1 MQRKLLLLL
10 VIGLVPLVALIGC
23 DDEDCP
29 SCPEV
34 DTTGTTS
41 VSELLATSQHFTT
54 AGMEYF
60 YAEENGGFEGLTGVP
75 YEDLSCQNC
84 HAGPADCNL
93 CHETNAAGELLSPEN
108 SACLACHGRQGK
120 EINTAMLTDGTTPVA
135 DPHFDGVSPDLTCA
149 NCHTGD
155 AVHGSGTPTNSM
167 WDDGFG
173 KYCTDA
179 GCHDGDLSTVSA
191 HSTHGNLIECSAC
204 HSQYTTTCYN
214 CHFDTEIEVDSKK
227 AYPAAPNWKFLVKR
241 DGKIRLGAFMTLI
254 NDDTTGHIVVAPY
267 YSHTIDPSPGC
278 DCHNSDMMAE
288 YNASGTMTI
297 STWNSVDDKV
307 DFTTGVIPI
316 TTDWKTAIQNVFVN
330 LDSPGGSVWSEATMD
345 TVSKQILLCEP
356 IPTAELP
363 TQF

>member
-10 VIGLVPLVALIGC
+10 IIGLVPLIGLIGC
-23 DDEDCP
+23 DDEEDCP
-29 SCPEV
+29 TCPDA
-34 DTTGTTS
+34 DTVTVPS
-41 VSELLATSQHFTT
+41 VSELMATSQHFTT

-75 YEDLSCQNC
+75 YDQLLCKNC
-84 HAGPADCNL
+84 HAGPADCNV
-93 CHETNAAGELLSPEN
+93 CHEVDNDGTLLTPVN
-108 SACLACHGRQGK
+108 SSCLACHGRQGK
-120 EINTAMLTDGTTPVA
+120 EINTATLADGSTPVT
-135 DPHFDGVSPDLTCA
+135 DPHAAVACA
-149 NCHTGD
+149 TCHTAD

-179 GCHDGDLSTVSA
+179 GCHDGDLSGVSA
-191 HSTHGNLIECSAC
+191 HSTHAGLIECSAC

-214 CHFDTEIEVDSKK
+214 CHFDSELEADVKR

-241 DGKIRLGAFMTLI
+241 DGLIRLGAFMTLI
-254 NDDTTGHIVVAPY
+254 NDDTTGHWVVAPF
-267 YSHTIDPSPGC
+267 YSHTIDPDPGC
-278 DCHNSDMMAE
+278 DCHNSPMMAE
-288 YNASGTMTI
+288 YNSVGTMTI
-297 STWNSVDDKV
+297 STWDADSSKV
-307 DFTTGVIPI
+307 DFTTGVIPV
-316 TTDWKTAIQNVFVN
+316 TTDWRTAIQSVFVN
-330 LDSPGGSVWSEATMD
+330 LDVPNGSVWSEATVD

>member
-1 MQRKLLLLL
+1 MKRKLLLVTAILL
-10 VIGLVPLVALIGC
+10 GFTFQMIGC
-23 DDEDCP
+23 SDDDCP

-34 DTTGTTS
+34 PLSAADR
-41 VSELLATSQHFTT
+41 LATSQHFTT

-60 YAEENGGFEGLTGVP
+60 YAAAQGGFEALTGVP
-75 YEDLSCQNC
+75 YGALSCQNC

-93 CHETNAAGELLSPEN
+93 CHETNDLGEFLSPEN
-108 SACLACHGRQGK
+108 SSCLACHGRQRK
-120 EINTAMLTDGTTPVA
+120 EINTMMLADGAMPSA
-135 DPHFDGVSPDLTCA
+135 DVHAAVSCATCHGA
-149 NCHTGD
+149 E

-179 GCHDGDLSTVSA
+179 GCHDGDLSGVTA
-191 HSTHGNLIECSAC
+191 HTTHAGLLECSAC

-214 CHFDTEIEVDSKK
+214 CHFDTEIDLNMKK

-241 DGKIRLGAFMTLI
+241 DGLIRLGAFMTLI
-254 NDDTTGHIVVAPY
+254 NDDTTGHIVVAPFY
-267 YSHTIDPSPGC
+267 AHTIDATPGC
-278 DCHNSDMMAE
+278 DCHNSPMMAE

-297 STWNSVDDKV
+297 STWDSDSSKV

-316 TTDWKTAIQNVFVN
+316 TTDWRTAIRNVFVN
-330 LDSPGGSVWSEATMD
+330 LDAPGGSVWSEASMD

-356 IPTAELP
+356 IPANELP
-363 TQF
+363 SQF